1 MARFLG
7 IFLKM
12 VWGFSRRTLRNARG
26 EINDTYR
33 IEFVTDHL
41 KELQRAI
48 EAGAPCFGY
57 HMWTFIDCWSWLNAY
72 KIVMGIIE

>member
-48 EAGAPCFGY
+48 EAGAPASVIICG
-57 HMWTFIDCWSWLNAY
+57 HLS
-72 KIVMGIIE
+72 IVGAG